1 MTLEQI
7 RDEAWREAVH
17 NVPNAN
23 FGISMQEYGETEEQ
37 VMKSIEDSFRDELF
51 YSAMRQLHSQR
62 PQYKYESLNRYY
74 FELIKALEDVG
85 AAVYESNDTPW
96 IVQVE
101 FAQAT
106 YRLRVSGSVK
116 MGPPILDNVSMRTE
130 PNETAQLI
138 ALIQDVQVPGEEIL
152 KESMKLYSC
161 QKIVRTSAHHL
172 IDDILHE
179 HSCSCSIYVCENEK
193 MKIMVYGNKPANK
206 DMVFTFRTDLGNIRK
221 DLLKKLAKEEHS

>member
-1 MTLEQI
+1 MKLEQI
-7 RDEAWREAVH
+7 KNKAYREARRKA
-17 NVPNAN
+17 PSPN
-23 FGISMQEYGETEEQ
+23 FGTSIHEYGETHEQ
-37 VMKSIEDSFRDELF
+37 VMHSIEDRFRDELF

-116 MGPPILDNVSMRTE
+116 MGPPILDSVSMRTE

-138 ALIQDVQVPGEEIL
+138 ALIQDVQVPGEDIL

-179 HSCSCSIYVCENEK
+179 HSCSCSIYVCENVK
-193 MKIMVYGNKPANK
+193 MKILVYGRKPENK
-206 DMVFTFRTDLGNIRK
+206 DLLFTFRTDLGNIRK

>member
-7 RDEAWREAVH
+7 RDEAWREAVRKA
-17 NVPNAN
+17 PSPN

-37 VMKSIEDSFRDELF
+37 VMKSIEDRFRDELF

-85 AAVYESNDTPW
+85 AAVYEANDTPW
-96 IVQVE
+96 QVIVE

-138 ALIQDVQVPGEEIL
+138 ALIQDVQGPGEEIL

-161 QKIVRTSAHHL
+161 EKIMRTSALAL
-172 IDDILHE
+172 IEDVLEE
-179 HSCSCSIYVCENEK
+179 HSCGCSIHISGKDK
-193 MKIMVYGNKPANK
+193 MKIMVYGRKPQNK
-206 DMVFTFRTDLGNIRK
+206 DLLFTFRTDLGNIRK

>member
-1 MTLEQI
+1 M
-7 RDEAWREAVH
+7 RKA
-17 NVPNAN
+17 PSPN

-37 VMKSIEDSFRDELF
+37 VMKSIEDRFRDELF

-85 AAVYESNDTPW
+85 AAVYEANDTPW
-96 IVQVE
+96 QVIVE

-138 ALIQDVQVPGEEIL
+138 ALIQDVQGPGEEIL

-161 QKIVRTSAHHL
+161 EKIMRTSALAL
-172 IDDILHE
+172 IEDVLEE
-179 HSCSCSIYVCENEK
+179 HSCGCSIHISGKDK
-193 MKIMVYGNKPANK
+193 MKIMVYGRKPQNK
-206 DMVFTFRTDLGNIRK
+206 DLLFTFRTDLGNIRK

>member
-7 RDEAWREAVH
+7 RDEAWREAVRKA
-17 NVPNAN
+17 PSPN

-37 VMKSIEDSFRDELF
+37 VMKSIEDRFRDELF

-85 AAVYESNDTPW
+85 AAVYEANDTPW
-96 IVQVE
+96 QVIVE

-130 PNETAQLI
+130 PNETAQLL
-138 ALIQDVQVPGEEIL
+138 AMIQDVQVPHDYIF

-161 QKIVRTSAHHL
+161 QKIVCTSAHHL

-193 MKIMVYGNKPANK
+193 MKIMVYGNKPQNK
-206 DMVFTFRTDLGNIRK
+206 DLLFTFKTDLGNIRK